1 MISVLFFIW
10 LYIGMYGYIFWVSRH
25 NKRYRLKWR
34 TEDVALIPIFAIL
47 GPIMFI
53 VGFVMYKKEFKQ

>member
-10 LYIGMYGYIFWVSRH
+10 LYVGMYGYIFWVSKH

-34 TEDVALIPIFAIL
+34 TADVALIPVFAIL

-53 VGFVMYKKEFKQ
+53 TGFMLYKQRP

>member
-1 MISVLFFIW
+1 
-10 LYIGMYGYIFWVSRH
+10 MYGYIFWVSKH

-34 TEDVALIPIFAIL
+34 TADVALIPVFAIL

-53 VGFVMYKKEFKQ
+53 TGFMLYKQKP

>member
-1 MISVLFFIW
+1 MVSILFFVW
-10 LYIGMYGYIFWVSRH
+10 LYIGMYSYIFWVAKH

-34 TEDVALIPIFAIL
+34 TADVALIPLFAIL

-53 VGFVMYKKEFKQ
+53 TGYTLYKQKL

>member
-1 MISVLFFIW
+1 MIYFLFTLW
-10 LYIGMYGYIFWVSRH
+10 LYIGMYSYIFWVSKH

-34 TEDVALIPIFAIL
+34 TSDVVLIPLFGLL

-53 VGFVMYKKEFKQ
+53 AGIAMYKQKL